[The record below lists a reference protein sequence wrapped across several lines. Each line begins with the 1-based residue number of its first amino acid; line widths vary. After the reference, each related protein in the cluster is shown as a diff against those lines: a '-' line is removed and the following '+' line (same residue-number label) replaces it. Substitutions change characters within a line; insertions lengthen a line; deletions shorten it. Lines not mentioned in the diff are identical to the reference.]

1 MKKNILIVTCSIF
14 AFLNCSVNNDRSINS
29 DNVKYLWHL
38 INVSGGIAGI
48 DEQFE
53 LGTIVW
59 EFNEDTSTLTVT
71 NNNENSNVENGLDT
85 GTYEFSVLNVDNKTY
100 LVINSNEIGSFEI
113 SQNIL
118 TINQNEMSNGTG
130 ADGFIYTF
138 QVEIITI

>member
-1 MKKNILIVTCSIF
+1 MKKNILIVKCSIF

-38 INVSGGIAGI
+38 INVSGRIAGI